1 MEAATRHTTTASDGV
16 RLSYTL
22 VGSGPTKVLCIPGMC
37 TPGAMWAPQVAAF
50 YPSGQVSMILVDN
63 RGSGLSETPWA
74 HALAWHGGYSTE
86 QLARDAW
93 SVVAAAGWTGAV
105 NIVGHSLGGMIAQRA
120 AVQRPTAVASLCLL
134 ATHDGNA
141 SGAGWFGW
149 PPRLC
154 LPGGVLRAVLAVVG
168 GADVVATLLGLHYTQ
183 AFFG

>member
-1 MEAATRHTTTASDGV
+1 MS
-16 RLSYTL
+16 LSSL
-22 VGSGPTKVLCIPGMC
+22 LAG
-37 TPGAMWAPQVAAF
+37 
-50 YPSGQVSMILVDN
+50 
-63 RGSGLSETPWA
+63 GSGLSETPWA

-168 GADVVATLLGLHYTQ
+168 GSDRC
-183 AFFG
+183 